1 MSRNPSRHHCRGKL
15 YWNPQG
21 LWFRLQ
27 LLLIIVCTTVLSAIV
42 TWAVMV

>member
-1 MSRNPSRHHCRGKL
+1 MSRNRSLHHCKGEL
-15 YWNPQG
+15 YWNPKG

-27 LLLIIVCTTVLSAIV
+27 LLILLLCSAGLSAIV